1 MRCDAADGV
10 LPMPSGG
17 ARARSGPPADPR
29 SARSEKRSDGWTML
43 PAQGRGARK
52 APNFPLGSPSKA
64 ESALWTV
71 LWRKPQAVMWE
82 RLGLTFQVAAYARA
96 FLESTAAGAPA
107 SLKVSV
113 LRMEDG
119 LGLSIV
125 GMNALRWRIA
135 EDEVAAKRSVPVA
148 VAEERPALVRRLRAA
163 ASE

>member
-1 MRCDAADGV
+1 
-10 LPMPSGG
+10 MPRGG
-17 ARARSGPPADPR
+17 HPRSGPPADPR
-29 SARSEKRSDGWTML
+29 SARSEKRSDGWVTL
-43 PAQGRGARK
+43 PAKGRGNRK

-96 FLESTAAGAPA
+96 FLESTVAGAPA

-125 GMNALRWRIA
+125 GMNALRWRIT
-135 EDEVAAKRSVPVA
+135 EDEVASARAAHVPA
-148 VAEERPALVRRLRAA
+148 AAERPAPVRRLRAA
-163 ASE
+163 G